1 MSEEGQM
8 ASVEN
13 IAQDDKLLE
22 ETASELVRD
31 GDNWSESLPILG
43 KAVESLKID
52 PVEVVGSDFQT
63 MDSRPR

>member
-31 GDNWSESLPILG
+31 GDN
-43 KAVESLKID
+43 
-52 PVEVVGSDFQT
+52 
-63 MDSRPR
+63 